1 MVAVFSLAIVHEMS
15 AVVGEVAVTNRFVG
29 GTREESIAM
38 AVVFTDEMAPPVA
51 TIASI
56 TLMLPGVAGR

>member
-1 MVAVFSLAIVHEMS
+1 VAVFSLAIVHDSS

-29 GTREESIAM
+29 GTREESIAT
-38 AVVFTDEMAPPVA
+38 AVVLTDEIAPPVA

-56 TLMLPGVAGR
+56 MLMLPAVAGR